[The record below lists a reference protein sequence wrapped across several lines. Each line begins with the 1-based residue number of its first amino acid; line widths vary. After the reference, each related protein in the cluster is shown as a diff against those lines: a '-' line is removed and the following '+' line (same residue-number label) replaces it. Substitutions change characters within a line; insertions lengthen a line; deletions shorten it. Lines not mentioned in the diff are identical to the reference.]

1 MTPPLFTALSARR
14 MSGLIR
20 AARQRVCYAAPGLHE
35 ETADALVALKLATP
49 AIAIAVSLDFDERT
63 LRIGYGSLAAV
74 EKLRAAGIE
83 PTHSPGFRSAVL
95 IVDDAGWVFT
105 PTALYLEPEPQ
116 SDETPNAIRLTSGQ
130 VREILLRLSPAARAE
145 AIAAAGTPEEAA
157 RLESLPLEAG
167 VLPLGGEQFAQVK
180 QAIETAPPVK
190 FDVVRQVRV
199 FESYLQYVELSLTG
213 AAVQRHRVRIPKSL
227 QNLGASKDLEGK
239 LKTTFDLI
247 EKGSSLSS
255 KALEDELNGIRKNFT
270 PSLGKDHGRVVLKA
284 AKPRLLARLE
294 ELRKKL
300 EAHQK
305 KVESELQKKL
315 DDSKKQVVGYYLPLA
330 RANPPDALVGSLLMV
345 TDDDIMRWIEAELS
359 AVFPDAKELIHK
371 MTLEDRYKDVT
382 FETLNRPD
390 FLESVKAA
398 FPRIDWDKP
407 FHDFKAAGELK
418 QDDGE
423 RESLSCE

>member
-35 ETADALVALKLATP
+35 ETAAALAALKSTSSSIP
-49 AIAIAVSLDFDERT
+49 ITVSLDFDERT
-63 LRIGYGSLAAV
+63 LRLGYGSLPAV
-74 EKLRAAGIE
+74 ETLRGAGIE
-83 PTHSPGFRSAVL
+83 PSHSPGFRSAVL

-145 AIAAAGTPEEAA
+145 AVAAASTPEEAA
-157 RLESLPLEAG
+157 RLESIPLETCE
-167 VLPLGGEQFAQVK
+167 LPLGKEQFAQVK
-180 QAIETAPPVK
+180 QAIEAAPPVK
-190 FDVVRQVRV
+190 FDVARQVRV
-199 FESYLQYVELSLTG
+199 FEPYLQYVELSLTG

-255 KALEDELNGIRKNFT
+255 KVLEDELNEIRKNFM

-284 AKPRLLARLE
+284 AKPTLLARLE

-300 EAHQK
+300 ETHQN

-315 DDSKKQVVGYYLPLA
+315 DESKKQVVDYYLPLA
-330 RANPPDALVGSLLMV
+330 RANPPDALVGSMLKV
-345 TDDDIMRWIEAELS
+345 TDNHIRQWIESELS
-359 AVFPDAKELIHK
+359 GVFPDAKELIHK

-382 FETLNRPD
+382 FETLNRAD
-390 FLESVKAA
+390 FLKSVKAA

-418 QDDGE
+418 
-423 RESLSCE
+423 